1 MWAKRIVIAS
11 GVALASVLMVP
22 NLAGADTS
30 TTNCVVTESMQEP
43 TCVVVPTVS
52 GTSDGVTP
60 TATAT
65 ALPFTESTP
74 SSVTP
79 VSSSL
84 PFTGADVE
92 ELAVVGVGAV
102 LAGGLLLRRRRRT
115 A

>member
-22 NLAGADTS
+22 NLAGADTTS
-30 TTNCVVTESMQEP
+30 NCVVTESMQEP

-52 GTSDGVTP
+52 ATSDGLTP
-60 TATAT
+60 TATAA
-65 ALPFTESTP
+65 ALPFDGTTP

-92 ELAVVGVGAV
+92 ELAVVGLGAV

-115 A
+115 S